1 MWRAAPAAPAVAK
14 EARRRAIAEG
24 LTGVWVEDEFEQLW
38 TVLRAH
44 AGVGDAPGLLDYDAF
59 LRVREDCV
67 PLFGAGRTHSLLRAS
82 VFCRLP
88 KTGDAVDAT
97 ALFETLM
104 SAAAWQQTCLHLR
117 FKDSGDGRLREHEL
131 QAFLAEL
138 APTLAG
144 LRALPASFA
153 TKWARMASRAL
164 CFFCHCSQLW
174 GVAIPIL
181 LASSAFAQ
189 LLSLQGAT
197 LLARLETPT
206 SD

>member
-1 MWRAAPAAPAVAK
+1 MRRAAAAAPAVAK
-14 EARRRAIAEG
+14 EARRRAIAEAH
-24 LTGVWVEDEFEQLW
+24 TAVWVEDDFQQLW

-44 AGVGDAPGLLDYDAF
+44 AGVGDAPGLLDYAGF

-88 KTGDAVDAT
+88 KTGSHAVDAT
-97 ALFETLM
+97 ALFEALM
-104 SAAAWQQTCLHLR
+104 GSAAWQQTCLHLR
-117 FKDSGDGRLREHEL
+117 FKDGAGTGRLREHEL

-144 LRALPASFA
+144 LQALPDSFA
-153 TKWARMASRAL
+153 TKWARLASRAL
-164 CFFCHCSQLW
+164 RFFCQGSVLE
-174 GVAIPIL
+174 GVAITTL

-197 LLARLETPT
+197 LLANLGNQ
-206 SD
+206 